1 MYIPKKYGQSK
12 IFNCPFCGKQAI
24 AKSHQGIPVCLVH
37 KEASLQNLKCLCGE
51 YLELKDGKY
60 GPYFTCIKCGNINFK
75 KALEINPD
83 RNVEQQKSHASKKS
97 STLKYPAERK
107 EITVRSDE
115 LDFLY

>member
-24 AKSHQGIPVCLVH
+24 TKSHQGLPVCIAH
-37 KEASLQNLKCLCGE
+37 KEASLQNLKCLCGD
-51 YLELKDGKY
+51 YLDLKDGKY
-60 GPYFTCIKCGNINFK
+60 GPYFSCMKCGNMNFK

-83 RNVEQQKSHASKKS
+83 REKPKIPASNKS
-97 STLKYPAERK
+97 SSKPVERK